1 MNLVMENTTATN
13 ASGFVRSEFGDA
25 FPTGTRNGN
34 QSITVG
40 SSSSV
45 QLVNTAYTYAF
56 GATTEYR
63 MVARTDKIQISD
75 ASVDSLAEQNNRF
88 PLTQVVPNHTKKY
101 KIRYRFKNADS
112 LTIPV
117 GQILSI
123 TKTSATVSRVVFAAP
138 HGLTL
143 GDQINLF

>member
-1 MNLVMENTTATN
+1 MENTTATQ

-25 FPTGTRNGN
+25 FPTGTKNGN
-34 QSITVG
+34 QSITTVG
-40 SSSSV
+40 SSSSI
-45 QLVNTAYTYAF
+45 QLVNTAYTYTF

-101 KIRYRFKNADS
+101 KIRYRFKNVDS